1 MISFLNLIQLKQ
13 GDNMN
18 NKPDVAKC
26 LERAKELFAERNTN
40 YKDTWLKVGEI
51 EKILFDKA
59 VFSSTSAFTKFQIV
73 NMIIGKITR
82 YVESGMQHQDSA
94 DDLVA
99 YSAMLAAITETSNK
113 GQE

>member
-1 MISFLNLIQLKQ
+1 MDKISEDELKKLI
-13 GDNMN
+13 DEAN
-18 NKPDVAKC
+18 NKPDVVKS
-26 LERAKELFAERNTN
+26 LERAKSLFAERNTN

-51 EKILFDKA
+51 ENILFGNA
-59 VFSSTSAFTKFQIV
+59 AFASTSAFTKFQIV

-82 YVESGMQHQDSA
+82 YVESGMKHQDSA

-113 GQE
+113 EQE